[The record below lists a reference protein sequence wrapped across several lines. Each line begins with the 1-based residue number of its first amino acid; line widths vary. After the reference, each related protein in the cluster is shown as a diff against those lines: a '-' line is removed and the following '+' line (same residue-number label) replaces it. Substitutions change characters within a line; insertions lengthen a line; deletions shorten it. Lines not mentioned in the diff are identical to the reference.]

1 MTSASAAT
9 TTLPLRP
16 RHPAPPR
23 QAFEMTDTL
32 RLAVELGELAVDL
45 GENRKGTREEFAKIR
60 TLLQQIRCGR

>member
-9 TTLPLRP
+9 TLPLKP

-45 GENRKGTREEFAKIR
+45 GESRKGTREEFAKIR